1 MKRNH
6 LIKLFW
12 RIHPK
17 IYHWSGGRIGS
28 SIMGLPVLLLT
39 TKGRKTGL
47 LRTKAL
53 MYIPYGENFVVYA
66 SNLGESKHPAW
77 WLNLETNSKATV
89 EVKGTSYNVRA
100 REAEGEEREKLWHK
114 VTDRVPAYNQYQTRT
129 SRRIPVVVLERE
141 QPI

>member
-1 MKRNH
+1 MKRNP
-6 LIKLFW
+6 LIDLFW

-17 IYHWSGGRIGS
+17 LYRWSGGRIGS

-53 MYIPYGENFVVYA
+53 MYIPYGNNFVVYA
-66 SNLGESKHPAW
+66 SNLGEPKHPHW
-77 WLNLETNSKATV
+77 WLNLEANPQATV

-100 REAEGEEREKLWHK
+100 REAEGEQREQLWHE
-114 VTDRVPAYNQYQTRT
+114 VTDRVPAYNQYQART
-129 SRRIPVVVLERE
+129 SRRIPVVVLEP
-141 QPI
+141 Q

>member
-1 MKRNH
+1 MKRNP
-6 LIKLFW
+6 LIDLFW

-17 IYHWSGGRIGS
+17 LYRWSGGRIGS

-53 MYIPYGENFVVYA
+53 MYIPYGNNFVVYA
-66 SNLGESKHPAW
+66 SNLGEPEHPHW
-77 WLNLETNSKATV
+77 WLNLEANQQANV

-100 REAEGEEREKLWHK
+100 REAEGEEREQLWRK
-114 VTDRVPAYNQYQTRT
+114 VTDRVPAYNQYQART
-129 SRRIPVVVLERE
+129 SRRIPVVVLEP
-141 QPI
+141 Q

>member
-1 MKRNH
+1 MKRNY
-6 LIKLFW
+6 LIELFW

-17 IYHWSGGRIGS
+17 IYRWSGGRIGS

-53 MYIPYGENFVVYA
+53 MYIPRDEDFVVYA
-66 SNLGESKHPAW
+66 SNLGESNHPAW
-77 WLNLETNSKATV
+77 WLNLEAYPQAIV

-100 REAEGEEREKLWHK
+100 REAEGEEREQLWHE
-114 VTDRVPAYNQYQTRT
+114 VTDQVPAYNQYQAQT
-129 SRRIPVVVLERE
+129 SRRIPVVILER
-141 QPI
+141 Q

>member
-1 MKRNH
+1 MKRNP
-6 LIKLFW
+6 LIDLFW

-17 IYHWSGGRIGS
+17 LYRWSGGRIGS

-53 MYIPYGENFVVYA
+53 MYIPYGNNFVVYA
-66 SNLGESKHPAW
+66 SNLGEPEHPHW
-77 WLNLETNSKATV
+77 WLNLEANQQANV

-100 REAEGEEREKLWHK
+100 REAEGEEREQLWQE
-114 VTDRVPAYNQYQTRT
+114 VADRVPAYNQYQTRT

-141 QPI
+141 